1 MKTAVS
7 LPDDIYW
14 QATQRAVGLGISRS
28 EFVARA
34 IRRYLDELAA
44 QSLTEQVN
52 DALLAAADDS
62 NAAAVAAGRAH
73 LAGQDDW

>member
-7 LPDDIYW
+7 LPDDIYV
-14 QATQRAVGLGISRS
+14 QATQRAADLGISRS

-34 IRRYLDELAA
+34 IRRYLDELTA
-44 QSLTEQVN
+44 QSLIEQVN

-62 NAAAVAAGRAH
+62 NAAAAAAGRAR